1 MSAIGPK
8 LPLMTDDVFG
18 SYSLVTEYKD
28 EIQQNLKNLLLTAPG
43 ERVMIPEFGVGL
55 RNFLFEPRQHSI
67 VQIRQ
72 RIQNQITRYM
82 PFIRNSRVM
91 FDHSSDDEYLENS
104 NVLSITISYEVPNL
118 NLSSTLIL
126 SREDVN

>member
-72 RIQNQITRYM
+72 RIQNQISRYM
-82 PFIRNSRVM
+82 PFIRSTRVM
-91 FDHSSDDEYLENS
+91 FDHDSDDEYLENS
-104 NVLSITISYEVPNL
+104 HVLSITITYEVPNL

>member
-28 EIQQNLKNLLLTAPG
+28 EIKQNLKNLLLTAPG

-82 PFIRNSRVM
+82 PFIATLRVM
-91 FDHSSDDEYLENS
+91 FDHDSDDEYLEN
-104 NVLSITISYEVPNL
+104 
-118 NLSSTLIL
+118 
-126 SREDVN
+126 

>member
-8 LPLMTDDVFG
+8 LPLMTDDIFG
-18 SYSLVTEYKD
+18 HFSLVTEYKD

>member
-28 EIQQNLKNLLLTAPG
+28 EIKQNLKNLLLTAPG

-82 PFIRNSRVM
+82 PFITTLRVM
-91 FDHSSDDEYLENS
+91 FDHDSDDEYLENS
-104 NVLSITISYEVPNL
+104 DVLSITITYEVPNL

-126 SREDVN
+126 SKEDVN

>member
-28 EIQQNLKNLLLTAPG
+28 EIKQNLKNLLLTAPG

-82 PFIRNSRVM
+82 PFIATLRVM
-91 FDHSSDDEYLENS
+91 FDHDSDDEYLENS
-104 NVLSITISYEVPNL
+104 DVLSITITYEVPNL

-126 SREDVN
+126 SKEDVN